1 MSMNLPSSELITR
14 ALRDALPDANAAW
27 LFGSAAKGHWREGSD
42 LDLAV
47 SMPQPFSAAARLD
60 AAERMTHALGIE
72 VDLLD
77 FHQLHTVMQ
86 VQVLHTGRLLFT
98 TDPVTLAQYQGF
110 LHTEYQNIQQWRQ
123 PMMAQLADRLA
134 SQRTSS

>member
-1 MSMNLPSSELITR
+1 MNLPSSELITQVV
-14 ALRDALPDANAAW
+14 RDVLPGASAAW
-27 LFGSAAKGHWREGSD
+27 LFGSAAKGHWHEGSD

-47 SMPQPFSAAARLD
+47 SMPQPFSPADRRE
-60 AAERMTHALGIE
+60 AAERMINILGIE

-86 VQVLHTGRLLFT
+86 VQIIHTGRLLFT
-98 TDPVTLAQYQGF
+98 TDPVALAQYQGF

-134 SQRTSS
+134 RQGASS

>member
-1 MSMNLPSSELITR
+1 MNLPSSELITQVV
-14 ALRDALPDANAAW
+14 RDVLPNARAAW

-47 SMPQPFSAAARLD
+47 SMPQPFNAAVRLQ
-60 AAERMTHALGIE
+60 AAEKMVASLGIE

-86 VQVLHTGRLLFT
+86 VQIIHTGRLLFSV
-98 TDPVTLAQYQGF
+98 DPVALAQYQGF

-123 PMMAQLADRLA
+123 PMMTQLANRLA
-134 SQRTSS
+134 GQGVPR